1 MIEHHKN
8 EGHTLIDATP
18 AVKTSSQNKKQLNN
32 KDNSTEEELSE
43 DFSGN
48 RDISNSLYDEHFD
61 RGNTF
66 VDPSSGRY
74 MDIK

>member
-1 MIEHHKN
+1 MIEHYKN

-48 RDISNSLYDEHFD
+48 RDISSPLYDELFD
-61 RGNTF
+61 RGNIF
-66 VDPSSGRY
+66 VDPSTGRY
-74 MDIK
+74 MPLE